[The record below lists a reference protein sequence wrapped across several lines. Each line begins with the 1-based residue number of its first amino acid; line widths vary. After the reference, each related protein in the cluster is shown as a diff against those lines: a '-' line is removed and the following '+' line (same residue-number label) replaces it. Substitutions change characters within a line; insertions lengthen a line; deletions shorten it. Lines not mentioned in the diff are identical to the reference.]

1 LRAVGAEYGVPLNM
15 NDVLDEHHYVT
26 VPIIM
31 VIIVIILT
39 IAVIF
44 GVVIVRN
51 IAKSKRQDQLMAHMG
66 KRQDVLIEAMRN
78 QEEEEEGRGRMRPR
92 KPTAPQ
98 PAQTESYS
106 HSGPPSYAAIGR
118 GRPNYAETPQSPTGK
133 PGYSLGAPLSLVA
146 ELQEHGTST
155 AGHSL
160 GMNVA
165 GLQGEAAGMLGGF
178 NIGRDQVAT
187 KNYLRGAPVAINTVD
202 MMEGR

>member
-1 LRAVGAEYGVPLNM
+1 M

-26 VPIIM
+26 VPIIT

-44 GVVIVRN
+44 AVVIARS
-51 IAKSKRQDQLMAHMG
+51 IAKSKRQDQVTAHMG
-66 KRQDVLIEAMRN
+66 KQLDGLFEALSN
-78 QEEEEEGRGRMRPR
+78 KEEEGRGRRGPR

-98 PAQTESYS
+98 PPQTETYS
-106 HSGPPSYAAIGR
+106 QPGPPSYAAAGR
-118 GRPNYAETPQSPTGK
+118 GRPGYSVTPQSPAGR

-146 ELQEHGTST
+146 ELQEHEAST

-165 GLQGEAAGMLGGF
+165 GLLGEAAEMLGGF

-187 KNYLRGAPVAINTVD
+187 RNYPRGAPVAINMAD
-202 MMEGR
+202 MMERRYRRRRRRRRR